1 MVRRAG
7 KREDKQMNVRFGL
20 VTGAAIACAIMAG
33 CKAPKGQQG
42 TGGVPPAQ
50 TAPRAVEPVDTSK
63 PATAPVTPA
72 VTVTEAPK
80 PVAPRCTCPPGS
92 VHAKP
97 CACGGTDCRC
107 VVKAPEPEYTLY
119 RVKRGDMLSAICKT
133 YGLRQKKVLEL
144 NPGLDANKLYAGK
157 TIKLPG
163 TVELKPADAPAA
175 ASASA
180 KPAAA
185 KPAVTAKKSTAKAT
199 SYKGE
204 TKEYVVKSGDS
215 LGKIAYANGITV
227 KCLKEMNGLSAN
239 GLKIGQKL
247 KIPAQKVEA
256 VAKDAAPKTAAKLAP
271 AAEPKA
277 AAAGEEKAAEP
288 AAAAPAEAAAPA
300 AVPETSSAAPEAAAP
315 AAEEAASADAAA
327 PAAALTHT
335 VKDGEDAVSIAIM
348 YNVSPSVIMDLNDL
362 KQNEEL
368 HTGRVLKLPAGAK
381 AQ

>member
-1 MVRRAG
+1 
-7 KREDKQMNVRFGL
+7 MNVRFGL

-33 CKAPKGQQG
+33 CKAPEAQQG
-42 TGGVPPAQ
+42 KSGVPSARP
-50 TAPRAVEPVDTSK
+50 APRAVEPVDVSK

-163 TVELKPADAPAA
+163 TIELKSADAPAA
-175 ASASA
+175 APASA

-277 AAAGEEKAAEP
+277 AAAGEAKAAEP
-288 AAAAPAEAAAPA
+288 AAAAPAAAPTEAAAPA
-300 AVPETSSAAPEAAAP
+300 AVPETSGAAPEAAAP